1 MSGWTG
7 TYSLSPVTLAGA
19 LDLPTPTTDQQA
31 VISAPPAPALV
42 VAGAG
47 SGKTETMAARVV
59 WLVAN
64 GYVQREEVL
73 GLTFTRKAAGE
84 LAERIM
90 RRLHRIDEFER
101 RGLFPHLEAIVATG
115 VLKDVDGP
123 ELSRLLDRLALR
135 YNTGYDAQASAP
147 ASAELLRPRVA
158 TYNAFADAIVR
169 EHAARI
175 GRDSEASL
183 LSQAGS
189 WLLARSVVIRSRDDR
204 LITTEKALDTVVEAV
219 QSLAADALDNRANL
233 DEVAAFGA
241 AQAAL
246 LEPHID
252 TTLKNDDTTAAWA
265 TMAALPVL
273 CELANQYA
281 LTKQAQGVLDFADQV
296 SGALQIVESAPA
308 VTEALR
314 AEYRVVLLD
323 EYQDTSVLQTQL
335 LAAIF
340 ADHAV
345 MAVGDPF
352 QSIYG
357 WRGASA
363 DNLDAFPRAFASG
376 SECQHYS
383 LMTSWRNDADVLTA
397 ANALLNTFRERKP
410 RLEVG
415 KLSPRGGAPSGVVE
429 HVWEPTLEAE
439 ADAVADWFVKVRAE
453 HAANAQRKVAQA
465 AAEGKEI
472 AVDEHTGALLFR
484 AKKHMQ
490 TFAEALA
497 RKGVPHRILGLGGL
511 LSTPEVTDVVAA
523 LRVVHDPTAG
533 SSLLRILSG
542 PRFAIGI
549 ADLGAL
555 HALARTLSK
564 RDAYLTKL
572 PDELVER
579 LRASAGSDESVS
591 IIDALEFVRVAP
603 VDHTMLGDFT
613 ALGRERLRDAGAM
626 FDRLRRAGGRAI
638 PELIRLIET
647 ELRLDI
653 ELAANETRGP
663 ARIASTQLR
672 AFLDEVRAFLDADS
686 RGTVGSL
693 LAWLAHAED
702 TDELMPRPEPPQP
715 GVVQL
720 LTIHGAKGLEWDA
733 TAVVRLV
740 AEELPK
746 RSKSTKGWLGFGKLP
761 YAFRGDRDALPVWEL
776 PPVDERKRLVINR
789 TIKAFQLLEKAHQE
803 DEERRLAYV
812 AVTRAKSHLLLSG
825 SSWSGQIKPR
835 QPSAYLN
842 EILVGLQREQIVV
855 EADEEDKSVKGGR
868 IATWPS
874 DPLGARRATVESAAD
889 AVRTAREAEPT
900 PEIAALLLER
910 AQRTTRAA
918 ATAPARIPASMFKDF
933 VHNYAGT
940 VRQLERPMPERPYP
954 QTRIGTDFHA
964 WIEHRFETV
973 GAGASLDDALWEAD
987 ADDTD
992 RDAPVAVAEHDAELR
1007 RLQHNFLQSEWAD
1020 LRPLEVECE
1029 VNYVL
1034 QPSDGGAAHVMI
1046 CKLDAVFAR
1055 ADGRVEIVDW
1065 KTGGAPATPAQRA
1078 ERMLQLA
1085 HYRVAYHHARGIP
1098 LENIDVALFYVGENL
1113 VLRPDTVQSE
1123 AELADRLAA
1132 ARQSA

>member
-1 MSGWTG
+1 MSEWTG
-7 TYSLSPVTLAGA
+7 TYALSPETLAGA

-31 VISAPPAPALV
+31 VIAAAPAPALV

-64 GYVQREEVL
+64 GHVRREEVL

-84 LAERIM
+84 LSERIM
-90 RRLHRIDEFER
+90 RRLQRIDEFER

-115 VLKDVDGP
+115 VLRGVDGI
-123 ELSRLLDRLALR
+123 ELTRLLDRLALR
-135 YNTGYDAQASAP
+135 YQTGYDPHTATAAT
-147 ASAELLRPRVA
+147 ELLRPRVA
-158 TYNAFADAIVR
+158 TYNAFADGIVR

-175 GRDSEASL
+175 GRDSEATL

-189 WLLARSVVIRSRDDR
+189 WLLARSVVLRSRDDR
-204 LITTEKALDTVVEAV
+204 LIDTERPLSTVVEAV
-219 QSLAADALDNRANL
+219 QVLAADGLDNRADL
-233 DEVAAFGA
+233 DAVAEFGRN
-241 AQAAL
+241 QAAL
-246 LEPHID
+246 LEPHVD
-252 TTLKNDDTTAAWA
+252 PNTVDETAKVWA
-265 TMAALPVL
+265 AMSALPVL
-273 CELANQYA
+273 CDLAKEYA
-281 LTKQAQGVLDFADQV
+281 LAKHAQGVLDFADQV
-296 SGALQIVESAPA
+296 SGALQVVEATPA
-308 VTEALR
+308 VAEALR
-314 AEYRVVLLD
+314 AEFRVVLLD
-323 EYQDTSVLQTQL
+323 EYQDTSVLQTRL

-363 DNLDAFPRAFASG
+363 DNLDAFEHAFARESD
-376 SECQHYS
+376 CQHYS
-383 LMTSWRNDADVLTA
+383 LMTSWRNDADVLKA
-397 ANALLNTFRERKP
+397 ANALLVEFRQRP
-410 RLEVG
+410 GHRAVG
-415 KLSPRGGAPSGVVE
+415 ELAPRGGAPRGVVE
-429 HVWEPTLEAE
+429 HIWAASLEEE
-439 ADAVADWFVKVRAE
+439 ADAVAAWFVEVRAE
-453 HAANAQRKVAQA
+453 HAAAAQRRIAEA
-465 AAEGKEI
+465 AAAGNEI
-472 AVDEHTGALLFR
+472 TVPEHAGALLFR

-497 RKGVPHRILGLGGL
+497 RHGVPHRILGLGGL

-542 PRFAIGI
+542 PRFAIGV
-549 ADLGAL
+549 ADLAAL
-555 HALARTLSK
+555 HALARTLSQ
-564 RDAYLTKL
+564 RDANLTKL
-572 PDELVER
+572 PEELIAR
-579 LRASAGSDESVS
+579 LRGSAGADEAVS
-591 IIDALEFVRVAP
+591 IIDALEFVRVVASN
-603 VDHTMLGDFT
+603 HTMLGEFT
-613 ALGRERLRDAGAM
+613 EAGRERLREAGAM

-663 ARIASTQLR
+663 ARIAATQLR
-672 AFLDEVRAFLDADS
+672 AFIDEVRSFLDADS

-693 LAWLAHAED
+693 LAWLAHAEE
-702 TDELMPRPEPPQP
+702 TDELMPRPEQPQP

-720 LTIHGAKGLEWDA
+720 LTVHAAKGLEWDA

-740 AEELPK
+740 EMELPK
-746 RSKSTKGWLGFGKLP
+746 SAKSTFGWLGFGQLP
-761 YAFRGDRDALPVWEL
+761 YAFRGDKAALPHWEL
-776 PPVDERKRLVINR
+776 PADDERTRSSITKSIV
-789 TIKAFQLLEKAHQE
+789 AFKGLEKAHQE

-825 SSWSGQIKPR
+825 ATWGGQIKPR
-835 QPSAYLN
+835 KPSKYLN
-842 EILVGLQREQIVV
+842 EMLVALGRDPVEV
-855 EADEEDKSVKGGR
+855 EADEADRVAKSGR
-868 IATWPS
+868 PVSWPA
-874 DPLGARRATVESAAD
+874 DPLGERRDVVQLAAE
-889 AVRTAREAEPT
+889 AVRTAPVGEPT
-900 PEIAALLLER
+900 AEIAALLLER
-910 AQRTTRAA
+910 TRRATRTA

-933 VHNYAGT
+933 VHDYTGT

-987 ADDTD
+987 VEE
-992 RDAPVAVAEHDAELR
+992 APIAVAEHDAELR
-1007 RLQHNFLQSEWAD
+1007 RLQENFLQSEWAG

-1034 QPSDGGAAHVMI
+1034 HPADGGQAHVMI
-1046 CKLDAVFAR
+1046 CKLDAVFVR

-1065 KTGGAPATPAQRA
+1065 KTGAAPKTPAQRA
-1078 ERMLQLA
+1078 ERLLQLA
-1085 HYRVAYHHARGIP
+1085 HYRVAYHHARNVP
-1098 LENIDVALFYVGENL
+1098 LENIDVALFYVGENI
-1113 VLRPDTVQSE
+1113 VLRPDTVLSE
-1123 AELADRLAA
+1123 AELAARLAT
-1132 ARQSA
+1132 ARATNDA